1 MKSKFF
7 SIKFVFTFQGRR
19 SPQNIAEFPLYRHE
33 VAPEAGGKVPE
44 AAHMR
49 VELNRLDALGIDDP
63 NSARMMEEMKDM
75 HLSEKMVEPSGPASH
90 TLHTGISISH
100 WVKRLCDPYYLKMN
114 LFL

>member
-1 MKSKFF
+1 MKLKFF
-7 SIKFVFTFQGRR
+7 LIKFIFNFQGRR
-19 SPQNIAEFPLYRHE
+19 SPQSIAEYPLYRHE

-49 VELNRLDALGIDDP
+49 VELNRLDAVGIDDP

-90 TLHTGISISH
+90 ALHTGISISH
-100 WVKRLCDPYYLKMN
+100 CKVKVV
-114 LFL
+114 